1 MSVENRLGLNKPFNI
16 LIGSQILSNFADW
29 IQLLAVLSLAGFQFH
44 ASSLEMSAL
53 MICFAVPAIGIGP
66 LAGGLADRYNR
77 KTIMMISEIG
87 RSCIAFMMLFAGSI
101 WHIYIL
107 LLLLSSCSAFFTPA
121 KNGKL
126 KEIIPGPNMQQA
138 VSVSGMV
145 DQGSKILGPALGGG
159 LIAAF
164 GIDLSFYFN
173 AALFLFSGLLLS
185 ALPKD
190 RFFERIDAEG
200 KPRVRML
207 AGFTQGLVLIQ
218 KNSLL
223 LTGLAVSF
231 FVILVLQMADSQIAV
246 LIRELPGA
254 PAELLGF
261 CMAASGT
268 GMLSMT
274 ALLGKITIRSFLSC
288 FITGS
293 MLLGI
298 SIGSAPLITG
308 RTEEWLYILFPIV
321 FLIGGAGFTL
331 VYIPFHILTQ
341 QTVDSAYI
349 GRVFGTVQSLT
360 TLGSVAGMAGGGLL
374 AQWAGVK
381 SAFILSGSL
390 LTAFGAAI
398 MIWSKE
404 RGASIVTE
412 THEGTERQTED

>member
-1 MSVENRLGLNKPFNI
+1 M
-16 LIGSQILSNFADW
+16 
-29 IQLLAVLSLAGFQFH
+29 
-44 ASSLEMSAL
+44 
-53 MICFAVPAIGIGP
+53 
-66 LAGGLADRYNR
+66 LAD
-77 KTIMMISEIG
+77 
-87 RSCIAFMMLFAGSI
+87 
-101 WHIYIL
+101 
-107 LLLLSSCSAFFTPA
+107 
-121 KNGKL
+121 
-126 KEIIPGPNMQQA
+126 
-138 VSVSGMV
+138 
-145 DQGSKILGPALGGG
+145 
-159 LIAAF
+159 
-164 GIDLSFYFN
+164 
-173 AALFLFSGLLLS
+173 
-185 ALPKD
+185 
-190 RFFERIDAEG
+190 
-200 KPRVRML
+200 
-207 AGFTQGLVLIQ
+207 FTQGLVLIQ

-254 PAELLGF
+254 LTELLGF
-261 CMAASGT
+261 CIAASGT

-360 TLGSVAGMAGGGLL
+360 TLGSVAGMVDGGLL
-374 AQWAGVK
+374 AQWAKRQERIYPFRK
-381 SAFILSGSL
+381 SADGF
-390 LTAFGAAI
+390 
-398 MIWSKE
+398 WSSHYDMVQRK
-404 RGASIVTE
+404 GASIVTE